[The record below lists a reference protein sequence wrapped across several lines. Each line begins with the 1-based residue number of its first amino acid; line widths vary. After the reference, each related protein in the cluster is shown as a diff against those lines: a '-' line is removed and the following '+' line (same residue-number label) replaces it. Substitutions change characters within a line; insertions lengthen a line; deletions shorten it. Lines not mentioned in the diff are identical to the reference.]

1 MKKAIDSS
9 DNFSNSFDY
18 IKYLNNKN
26 RSSESITEIQS
37 NSSEHKSR
45 NNSLVEDD
53 YMYYEGYS
61 EDEIIKNTTK
71 TVPIP
76 IRQRETTFEGTS
88 VLDARYLTQT
98 PTFYMEQ
105 LKYNMVII
113 KDLVNEKLQNVISKK

>member
-1 MKKAIDSS
+1 MKSTFDSS
-9 DNFSNSFDY
+9 DNFSNSFEY
-18 IKYLNNKN
+18 MKYLNNKN

-61 EDEIIKNTTK
+61 DEEVRRNTTK

-88 VLDARYLTQT
+88 ILDARYLTPT

-105 LKYNMVII
+105 LKDNMVII
-113 KDLVNEKLQNVISKK
+113 KELVNEKLQNVISKK

>member
-1 MKKAIDSS
+1 MRKAIDSS
-9 DNFSNSFDY
+9 DNFSNTFDY
-18 IKYLNNKN
+18 IQYLNNQNK
-26 RSSESITEIQS
+26 SSESITEIQS
-37 NSSEHKSR
+37 TSSEHKSR
-45 NNSLVEDD
+45 NNSLVEND

-61 EDEIIKNTTK
+61 DDEVKRNTTK

-88 VLDARYLTQT
+88 ILDARYLTPT

-105 LKYNMVII
+105 LQDNMLII